1 MKSLRITVNGKTY
14 EVQVEETDSVEI
26 APQPTQNNS
35 NTAAAPAQQEKPV
48 EPVKPTASVA
58 GQSVTSP
65 MPGNILDVKVSQGD
79 SVKMGQILIILEAMK
94 MENEITS
101 PCDGIVSSVLV
112 KKGDA
117 VDAGAVMVTIG

>member
-26 APQPTQNNS
+26 APQPIQNNS
-35 NTAAAPAQQEKPV
+35 TTAAAPAQQEKPV
-48 EPVKPTASVA
+48 ETKPTASAA

-65 MPGNILDVKVSQGD
+65 MPGNILDVKISQGD

-112 KKGDA
+112 RKGDA

>member
-1 MKSLRITVNGKTY
+1 MKSLRITVNGKIY

-35 NTAAAPAQQEKPV
+35 TITTPAQQEKPV
-48 EPVKPTASVA
+48 EAVKPAASTS

-79 SVKMGQILIILEAMK
+79 SVKMGQILIMLEAMK

-112 KKGDA
+112 KKGDT

>member
-1 MKSLRITVNGKTY
+1 MKSLRITVNGKIY

-35 NTAAAPAQQEKPV
+35 TITTPAQQEKPV
-48 EPVKPTASVA
+48 ETAKPAASTA

-79 SVKMGQILIILEAMK
+79 SVKMGQILIMLEAMK

-112 KKGDA
+112 KKGDT